1 MFKIK
6 RNEIHVLKYIANFLN
21 NINLTFTGTEAYN
34 QEWLL
39 LPFEIFFGSSTI
51 TGIPIRGEKYWKL
64 CITIKRSHFIIVNYI
79 VCNFP
84 GKKFCIEG

>member
-21 NINLTFTGTEAYN
+21 NINLTFAGTEAYN

-39 LPFEIFFGSSTI
+39 LPFETI

-64 CITIKRSHFIIVNYI
+64 CICKLHCMQFSK
-79 VCNFP
+79 
-84 GKKFCIEG
+84 KKFCREG

>member
-21 NINLTFTGTEAYN
+21 NINLTFAGTEAYN

-64 CITIKRSHFIIVNYI
+64 YI
-79 VCNFP
+79 CKLHCMQKKK
-84 GKKFCIEG
+84 KKFCIEG

>member
-21 NINLTFTGTEAYN
+21 NINLTFAGTEAYN

-39 LPFEIFFGSSTI
+39 LPFETI

-64 CITIKRSHFIIVNYI
+64 CICKLHCMQFSR
-79 VCNFP
+79 
-84 GKKFCIEG
+84 KKFCTEG

>member
-21 NINLTFTGTEAYN
+21 NINLTFAGTEAYN

-39 LPFEIFFGSSTI
+39 LPFETI

-64 CITIKRSHFIIVNYI
+64 CICKLHCMQFSQ
-79 VCNFP
+79 
-84 GKKFCIEG
+84 KKFCIEG